1 METRKTFISKFGNRQ
16 QKPGERVEDYAAE
29 FKRLY
34 DKAHSKRNLET
45 REEDLL
51 RKFLDV
57 LAYSD
62 AQFHVEYVKEP
73 ENIDEAVVQVV
84 I

>member
-1 METRKTFISKFGNRQ
+1 M
-16 QKPGERVEDYAAE
+16 EDYAAE
-29 FKRLY
+29 LNHQN
-34 DKAHSKRNLET
+34 DKAHPKRNLET

-62 AQFHVEYVKEP
+62 VQFHVEYVKEP